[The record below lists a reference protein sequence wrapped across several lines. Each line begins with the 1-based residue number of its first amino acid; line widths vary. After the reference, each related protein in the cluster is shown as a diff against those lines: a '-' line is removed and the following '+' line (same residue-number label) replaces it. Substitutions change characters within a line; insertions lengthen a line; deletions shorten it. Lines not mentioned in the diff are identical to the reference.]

1 MVKVLVADNLSPQGV
16 EIFKQTEGLE
26 VEVKNKISPDELL
39 QIIGNFH
46 GLVIRSGTKVTDAVL
61 ETGKNLKVV
70 GRAGIG
76 LDNVDVPAASARGV
90 LVMNTPGG
98 NTITTAEHEISLLL
112 ALARSIPLAT
122 ASMKAGK
129 WEKDKFMGVEL
140 YQKTLGILGMGRIG
154 SEVARRAKGLMMEV
168 IAYDPFISE
177 EVAREMGVQLVDLD
191 RLFAESDFITIH
203 TPLTK
208 ETQNLINE
216 VTIARMK
223 DGIRIINCARG
234 GIVNEE
240 ALYQALKSGKVSG
253 AALDVFEKEPLKE
266 SPLLELDNF
275 ICTPHLGA
283 STAEAQENVAIAIA
297 RQMVDYLKRGVIR
310 NAVNAPSLEPEILSK
325 IGPYL
330 NLAEKLGS
338 LESQLSEGRIEEI
351 RIDYRGEIAAM
362 DLAPLTV
369 AVVKG
374 VLTPILQDAVNSINA
389 IPFAKGRGIRVV
401 ESKSGEDEDFAS
413 VIGVGIKTEKGQSE
427 VAGTIFKKREP
438 RVIRI
443 NEFRLEA
450 VPEGHILIFS
460 NVDTPGVVGQIGCLL
475 GESQVNIANIQL
487 SREKPGGRALS
498 LVNVDQPL
506 SPEALERLRKLPSIV
521 FAKQLKV

>member
-1 MVKVLVADNLSPQGV
+1 MAKVLVTDNLSQRGV
-16 EIFKQTEGLE
+16 EILKQTEGVE
-26 VEVKNKISPDELL
+26 VEVRSKISPDELL

-46 GLVIRSGTKVTDAVL
+46 GLVIRSATKVTEAIL
-61 ETGKNLKVV
+61 EAGKNLKVV

-76 LDNVDVPAASARGV
+76 VDNVDVPAASARGV

-98 NTITTAEHEISLLL
+98 NTITTAEHAISLLL
-112 ALARSIPLAT
+112 ALARRIPQAT

-129 WEKDKFMGVEL
+129 WEKDKLMGVEL

-177 EVAREMGVQLVDLD
+177 EVAQEMGVQLVDLD

-208 ETQNLINE
+208 ETQDLINE
-216 VTIARMK
+216 TTLARMK
-223 DGIRIINCARG
+223 DGVRIINSARG
-234 GIVNEE
+234 GIVDEE
-240 ALYQALKSGKVSG
+240 ALYQALKSGKVAG
-253 AALDVFEKEPLKE
+253 AALDVFEKEPLNE

-325 IGPYL
+325 IQPYL

-338 LESQLSEGRIEEI
+338 LESQLAEGRIEEI
-351 RIDYRGEIAAM
+351 RIDYRGEIAAL

-450 VPEGHILIFS
+450 LPEGHILIFS

-506 SPEALERLRKLPSIV
+506 PPEALERLRKLPSIV
-521 FAKQLKV
+521 FAKVVKV

>member
-1 MVKVLVADNLSPQGV
+1 MYKILVTDNLSPQGV
-16 EIFKQTEGLE
+16 EILKQAEGLE
-26 VEVKNKISPDELL
+26 VEVKNKIPPDELL
-39 QIIGNFH
+39 QVIGNYH
-46 GLVIRSGTKVTDAVL
+46 GLVIRSATKVTEAVL
-61 ETGKNLKVV
+61 DAGKSLKVV

-76 LDNVDVPAASARGV
+76 VDNVDVPAASARGV

-98 NTITTAEHEISLLL
+98 NTITTAEHAISLLL
-112 ALARSIPLAT
+112 ALARSIPQAT

-129 WEKDKFMGVEL
+129 WEKERFMGVEL

-168 IAYDPFISE
+168 IVYDPFISA

-191 RLFAESDFITIH
+191 RLFSESDFITIH

-216 VTIARMK
+216 ATLARMK
-223 DGIRIINCARG
+223 DGVRIINCARG
-234 GIVNEE
+234 GIVSEQ
-240 ALYQALKSGKVSG
+240 ALYQALKSGKAAG

-283 STAEAQENVAIAIA
+283 STAEAQENVAIAVA

-310 NAVNAPSLEPEILSK
+310 NAVNAPSLEPEVLSK
-325 IGPYL
+325 IQPYL

-351 RIDYRGEIAAM
+351 RIDYRGEITAM

-389 IPFAKGRGIRVV
+389 IPFAKGRGIRVI
-401 ESKSGEDEDFAS
+401 ESKGAEDEDFAS
-413 VIGVGIKTEKGQSE
+413 VIGVGLKTEKGQSE
-427 VAGTIFKKREP
+427 VAGTVVKKREP

-460 NVDTPGVVGQIGCLL
+460 NVDTPGVLGKIGCLL

-487 SREKPGGRALS
+487 SRERPGGRALS

-506 SPEALERLRKLPSIV
+506 PPEAMDQLRNLPSIV
-521 FAKQLKV
+521 FAKLVKV

>member
-1 MVKVLVADNLSPQGV
+1 M
-16 EIFKQTEGLE
+16 EILKQTEGLE
-26 VEVKNKISPDELL
+26 VEVKNKIPPDELL
-39 QIIGNFH
+39 QVIGNYH
-46 GLVIRSGTKVTDAVL
+46 GLAIRSATKVTAAVL
-61 ETGKNLKVV
+61 EAGKNLKVV

-76 LDNVDVPAASARGV
+76 VDNVDVPAASAKGV

-98 NTITTAEHEISLLL
+98 NTITTAEHAISLLL
-112 ALARSIPLAT
+112 SLVRNIPQAT

-129 WEKDKFMGVEL
+129 WEKEKFMGVEL

-177 EVAREMGVQLVDLD
+177 KVAQEMGVRLVDLD
-191 RLFAESDFITIH
+191 RLFTESDFITIH

-208 ETQNLINE
+208 ETQNLLNE
-216 VTIARMK
+216 ATMARMK
-223 DGIRIINCARG
+223 DGIRIVNCARG

-240 ALYQALKSGKVSG
+240 ALYQALKTGKVAG

-325 IGPYL
+325 IQPYL
-330 NLAEKLGS
+330 TLAEKLGA

-369 AVVKG
+369 AAVKG
-374 VLTPILQDAVNSINA
+374 VLTPLLQDAVNSINA
-389 IPFAKGRGIRVV
+389 IPFAKGRGIRVI

-460 NVDTPGVVGQIGCLL
+460 NLDTPGVVGQIGCLL
-475 GESQVNIANIQL
+475 GESRVNIAGIQL
-487 SREKPGGRALS
+487 GREKPGGRALS

-506 SPEALERLRKLPSIV
+506 PPEALEQLRKLPSIV
-521 FAKQLKV
+521 FAKLVKV

>member
-1 MVKVLVADNLSPQGV
+1 MYKVLATDKLSPKGV
-16 EIFKQTEGLE
+16 EILRQTEGLE
-26 VEVKNKISPDELL
+26 VEVRSSLSPQELL
-39 QIIGNFH
+39 EIIGDFH
-46 GLVIRSGTKVTDAVL
+46 GLIIRSASKVTEAVL
-61 ETGKNLKVV
+61 DAGKNLKVV

-76 LDNVDVPAASARGV
+76 VDNVDVSAASARGV

-98 NTITTAEHEISLLL
+98 NTITTAEHAISLLL
-112 ALARSIPLAT
+112 ALARSIPQAT
-122 ASMKAGK
+122 ASMKQGK
-129 WEKDKFMGVEL
+129 WEKDRFMGVEL
-140 YQKTLGILGMGRIG
+140 YQKTLGIIGLGRIG
-154 SEVARRAKGLMMEV
+154 SEVARRAKGMMMEV
-168 IAYDPFISE
+168 LAYDPFISAN
-177 EVAREMGVQLVDLD
+177 VAQEMGIQLADLD

-203 TPLTK
+203 APLT
-208 ETQNLINE
+208 EDTRSLINE
-216 VTIARMK
+216 ASLSLMK
-223 DGIRIINCARG
+223 NGVRIINCARG
-234 GIVNEE
+234 GIVDEQ
-240 ALYQALKSGKVSG
+240 ALYQALKGGKVGG

-297 RQMVDYLKRGVIR
+297 RQIVDYLKRGVIR
-310 NAVNAPSLEPEILSK
+310 NAVNAPSLEPEVLSK
-325 IGPYL
+325 IQPYL

-338 LESQLSEGRIEEI
+338 LDSQLSEGRMEEI
-351 RIDYRGEIAAM
+351 RIDYRGDIANM

-374 VLTPILQDAVNSINA
+374 VLSPILQDAVNTINA
-389 IPFAKGRGIRVV
+389 LPFAKGRGIRVV
-401 ESKSGEDEDFAS
+401 ESKSIQDEDFAS
-413 VIGVGIKTEKGQSE
+413 VISVGIKTDKGVNE
-427 VAGTIFKKREP
+427 VAGTIFKKQEP

-450 VPEGHILIFS
+450 IPAGYILIFS
-460 NVDTPGVVGQIGCLL
+460 NVDTPGVVGKIGCLL

-506 SPEALERLRKLPSIV
+506 SPEILERVRNLPNIV
-521 FAKQLKV
+521 FAKLIKV